1 MRRRSFLLGVTSTLA
16 APAVVRADSLM
27 KLWVP
32 PAPEW
37 TMEVWRFIP
46 PSEAVKELFLYGSA
60 LMRMQ
65 PDGSFGYVSHEDI
78 RA

>member
-1 MRRRSFLLGVTSTLA
+1 
-16 APAVVRADSLM
+16 
-27 KLWVP
+27 
-32 PAPEW
+32 
-37 TMEVWRFIP
+37 MEVWRFIP

>member
-1 MRRRSFLLGVTSTLA
+1 VSSSSANESGKSG
-16 APAVVRADSLM
+16 
-27 KLWVP
+27 K
-32 PAPEW
+32 
-37 TMEVWRFIP
+37 RFIP